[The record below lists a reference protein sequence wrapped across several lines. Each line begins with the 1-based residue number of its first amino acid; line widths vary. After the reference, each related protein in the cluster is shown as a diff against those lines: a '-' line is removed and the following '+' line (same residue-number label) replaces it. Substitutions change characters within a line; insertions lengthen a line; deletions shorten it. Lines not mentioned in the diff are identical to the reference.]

1 MRLWYPEDVKTEEL
15 LPRDS
20 AWPRIAWGVFLLFAV
35 VTLAITAQA
44 QVGVLFVLLAAL
56 AIVLSWRFPYEMFSL
71 WAPLS
76 YLLGF
81 QISVSTGYYRIGER
95 TLGATFELSLGELL
109 AVGLVVAWALRVLFL
124 WRGRRDRNWKP
135 WLPLGVTFL
144 ALGLAH
150 LVTIFSPGQPSP
162 FEVFKFV
169 ARYQLFLYLASVA
182 LVVNFVRSKKR
193 LRQVLVGFTI
203 LGVFFAVDGLRNM
216 VVIGD
221 GGISVQQAQPMPILV
236 DVNPLGGNQ
245 HSLAETLIMGEGAAL
260 ALGALSAVGSR
271 RRKIAYWSAG
281 LMAGVSILTF
291 SRTAWIVMA
300 LQLALLFATVWRQWF
315 KAHGRELLI
324 AFILSLP
331 LVGLMIVYSFTR
343 LSIGSLDSR
352 AALTGIAWTFFTGS
366 PWIGVGAGTFADR
379 VAGTYAF
386 VVDYGAALDSHGIF
400 QKVAA
405 ETGIVGLLALISVLF
420 ETGRRFVKDWFGR
433 SFASSE
439 HLAHTYLI
447 VTALGAFA
455 YQITSTS
462 YWTPRLWI
470 PIALA
475 FAAGRAFQEHEE
487 ARDPDFLRPSHG

>member
-15 LPRDS
+15 LPRES
-20 AWPRIAWGVFLLFAV
+20 PWPRIAWGVFLLLAV

-44 QVGVLFVLLAAL
+44 QVGILFLLLAAL
-56 AIVLSWRFPYEMFSL
+56 AIALSWRFPYEMFSI

-81 QISVSTGYYRIGER
+81 QISVTTGYYRIGER
-95 TLGATFELSLGELL
+95 TLGATFELSVGELV
-109 AVGLVVAWALRVLFL
+109 AVGLVIAWALRVLFL

-135 WLPLGVTFL
+135 WLPLGYTFL

-150 LVTIFSPGQPSP
+150 LVTIWSPGQPSAY
-162 FEVFKFV
+162 EVLKFV
-169 ARYQLFLYLASVA
+169 ARYQLFLYLSCVA

-193 LRQVLVGFTI
+193 LRQVLIGFI
-203 LGVFFAVDGLRNM
+203 LLGLFFAANGLFNM

-221 GGISVQQAQPMPILV
+221 GGITIQQAQPLPILV
-236 DVNPLGGNQ
+236 ALNPLGGNQ

-260 ALGALSAVGSR
+260 AFAALAAVGSNR
-271 RRKIAYWSAG
+271 RRLSYWAAG
-281 LMAGVSILTF
+281 FMACVSILTF

-300 LQLALLFATVWRQWF
+300 LQVSILFATVWREWF
-315 KAHGRELLI
+315 KEHGRELLI
-324 AFILSLP
+324 GFILSLP
-331 LVGLMIVYSFTR
+331 LLALMIVYSLTH
-343 LSIGSLDSR
+343 LSLGSLDSR

-386 VVDYGAALDSHGIF
+386 VADFGASLDSHGIF

-405 ETGIVGLLALISVLF
+405 ETGLVGLLALFSVLF
-420 ETGRRFVKDWFGR
+420 ETARRFAKDYFGR
-433 SFASSE
+433 SFAAHE
-439 HLAHTYLI
+439 HLAHTYLV

-455 YQITSTS
+455 YQVTSTS

-475 FAAGRAFQEHEE
+475 LAAGRAFQEHEE